1 LITEKNRQKNLKTDK
16 KPTKKPTKNRENR
29 QMSVFKIIEFQKPT
43 NVGSKYFVSVAIL
56 GLEFEKHGAP
66 VRAGDWTPL
75 RLLVLESLVAV
86 KRLVVRQVVL
96 FAVD

>member
-56 GLEFEKHGAP
+56 APLVSFWQNLGLVKSFP
-66 VRAGDWTPL
+66 FSF
-75 RLLVLESLVAV
+75 LEN
-86 KRLVVRQVVL
+86 R
-96 FAVD
+96 

>member
-1 LITEKNRQKNLKTDK
+1 MLSENRQKPIKTDK

-56 GLEFEKHGAP
+56 GQYNRSHFNLHQ
-66 VRAGDWTPL
+66 
-75 RLLVLESLVAV
+75 VLTTTLGGY
-86 KRLVVRQVVL
+86 
-96 FAVD
+96 